1 MKKTFIYCL
10 LSLLLL
16 SFNTQANSITAGA
29 EAAAVEG
36 QAIKQVGKTAAKI
49 MVARSLLKHKKLI
62 IGGAL
67 VIGVGGFITREKFLD
82 MIENPEKHEDFM
94 LDLINDHPIKY
105 IAFKKFLDLNIE
117 KTDDMDYKQTLLD
130 FEEFFHISK
139 KDSISDKIENSPEY
153 KNYLANI
160 LTKINDIESEYEMD
174 KSKYQCDNAYYQK
187 ISYSLVDFPSILQ
200 LTKIGANNIYSV
212 NRYGNFPESRPGYTP
227 DHIPSYKAIHNFI
240 TLQGVILNPQ
250 RKYNEALDENL
261 TAITIFTSEHQK
273 GSRTYG
279 GRNIKRS
286 VSDAKNLKLA
296 TAKDIAFFSA
306 YLTLFKFRNPTDYI
320 KANETLI
327 KRNFYLCLYQ

>member
-10 LSLLLL
+10 LPLILL

-29 EAAAVEG
+29 EVAATEG
-36 QAIKQVGKTAAKI
+36 QAIKQVGKAAAKI
-49 MVARSLLKHKKLI
+49 MVARSIWKHKKLI

-174 KSKYQCDNAYYQK
+174 KSKY
-187 ISYSLVDFPSILQ
+187 IL
-200 LTKIGANNIYSV
+200 
-212 NRYGNFPESRPGYTP
+212 
-227 DHIPSYKAIHNFI
+227 
-240 TLQGVILNPQ
+240 
-250 RKYNEALDENL
+250 
-261 TAITIFTSEHQK
+261 
-273 GSRTYG
+273 
-279 GRNIKRS
+279 
-286 VSDAKNLKLA
+286 
-296 TAKDIAFFSA
+296 
-306 YLTLFKFRNPTDYI
+306 
-320 KANETLI
+320 
-327 KRNFYLCLYQ
+327 